1 MNMQG
6 LINKDLLLEKMKE
19 WAVKVGRISTRPA
32 LLLYYVMKQ
41 GDTEV

>member
-19 WAVKVGRISTRPA
+19 WAVKVGRISTRQIRRA
-32 LLLYYVMKQ
+32 HV
-41 GDTEV
+41 